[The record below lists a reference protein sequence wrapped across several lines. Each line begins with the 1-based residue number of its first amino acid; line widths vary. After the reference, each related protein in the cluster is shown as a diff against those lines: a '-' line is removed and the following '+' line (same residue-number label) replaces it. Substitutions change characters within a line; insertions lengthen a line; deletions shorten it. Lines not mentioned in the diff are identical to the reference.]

1 MMKQVLL
8 LLACL
13 LGLNFAINAQECYNP
28 TYKSAKKLF
37 DKGEYKKA
45 LNMFEGAKSC
55 PDKPSNENLDWWINE
70 CRQLISSP
78 AVPKPADPPQKKKE
92 VVYAIVDQQ
101 PEFPTGEE
109 GLNSFL
115 KNNIRYPQNAL
126 NQNLKGKAL
135 VQFIVNKDG
144 TIENPEIIQSF
155 DPSLDE
161 EAIRVVKLMPK
172 WLPGYK
178 NGQLVR
184 VRYTLPVAFEVIQQ
198 DALVIVPTENLK
210 MKEDPG
216 NNVNKDTGNQNRAYS
231 YHDYGYQNK
240 HWGTKKS
247 AFLSGFLSFLI
258 PGVGQMYNGQVGK
271 GVLFMVGALGCSAG
285 GLAAMDGPE
294 ALSGSLVI
302 CGAAF
307 WIWSV
312 IDAPISSNK
321 KNRENGWV
329 YVPFT
334 KGRSLG
340 LEPDIILPNTA
351 YRVNNNDLDV
361 HYGMK
366 LKFNF

>member
-28 TYKSAKKLF
+28 TYKSAKQLF

-45 LNMFEGAKSC
+45 LKMFEGAKSC
-55 PDKPSNENLDWWINE
+55 PDKPSDENLDWWINE
-70 CRQLISSP
+70 CRQLIGSP
-78 AVPKPADPPQKKKE
+78 AVPKPVDPPQKKKE

-210 MKEDPG
+210 TKEDPG
-216 NNVNKDTGNQNRAYS
+216 NNVNKDTGNQNRTYS

-351 YRVNNNDLDV
+351 YRVNNNNLDV